1 MTKKL
6 SRTVVNMKGGCVT
19 HLLLGKIP
27 LRHQKIFKKKKE
39 KHGTLLKEA
48 SVDQCSFKE
57 LKWKLKNVQ

>member
-1 MTKKL
+1 MCNSFVIGQDTSKAPK
-6 SRTVVNMKGGCVT
+6 N
-19 HLLLGKIP
+19 I
-27 LRHQKIFKKKKE
+27 KKKKE